1 MPNTREK
8 LIELLLG
15 RKEVVSEVCENTRC
29 KTCQYEKYGFN
40 CDKAI
45 LADHLIANGVTV
57 WENLVAKQ
65 VVIDKKYGSTRCP
78 SCNAVLG
85 ASSHYC
91 WQCGQKVTH
100 KLPQPPKGE

>member
-1 MPNTREK
+1 MDVRGK
-8 LIELLLG
+8 LVELICDG
-15 RKEVVSEVCENTRC
+15 TQKTEICTTDTYMDCE
-29 KTCQYEKYGFN
+29 TCRGDCGY
-40 CDKAI
+40 CTI

-57 WENLVAKQ
+57 QERLVAKQ
-65 VVIDKKYGSTRCP
+65 VVIDKKYKSTRCP

-100 KLPQPPKGE
+100 NLPEPPKGE

>member
-1 MPNTREK
+1 MAEYDMLDK
-8 LIELLLG
+8 LAELIEIAKIAEQTVPAYDEIG
-15 RKEVVSEVCENTRC
+15 RNMA
-29 KTCQYEKYGFN
+29 FAHFLN
-40 CDKAI
+40 N
-45 LADHLIANGVTV
+45 NGVTV
-57 WENLVAKQ
+57 QECLIAKQ
-65 VVIDKKYGSTRCP
+65 VVIDKKYGSVRCP

>member
-1 MPNTREK
+1 MRDR
-8 LIELLLG
+8 LIELFYDNN
-15 RKEVVSEVCENTRC
+15 VHCEQKIEGLVDDVMDT
-29 KTCQYEKYGFN
+29 
-40 CDKAI
+40 
-45 LADHLIANGVTV
+45 IAHGVTV
-57 WENLVAKQ
+57 QERLIAKQ
-65 VVIDKKYGSTRCP
+65 VVIDKKYGSVRCP